1 MIEME
6 GEISRPDN
14 FDKQS
19 PSRKKRLSIVEQ
31 QNAQTDCN
39 TKDQNIVDM
48 FRSQISKLN

>member
-14 FDKQS
+14 FEKQS
-19 PSRKKRLSIVEQ
+19 PSRKKRLSINGP

-39 TKDQNIVDM
+39 LKDRNIVDM
-48 FRSQISKLN
+48 FRGQISKLN